1 VPHVKN
7 YLNLTYTRRESLIS
21 IHYPHHF
28 SKRQRNL
35 HTDKASQLEDSQPDK
50 EVIASKLKGNTLRVY
65 WHLLNNAQ
73 NTVGPREVQREL
85 GFSSPALADY
95 HLNKLVT
102 LGLVE
107 KRTGEYQLVR
117 EVDVGLLKQFIRL
130 GTFILPRYILYATLF
145 TTLLLF
151 YVTQLRTVNFYS
163 LYALILGILATGILW
178 YETIRA
184 LQQKP

>member
-1 VPHVKN
+1 M
-7 YLNLTYTRRESLIS
+7 
-21 IHYPHHF
+21 
-28 SKRQRNL
+28 
-35 HTDKASQLEDSQPDK
+35 EDSQPDK
-50 EVIASKLKGNTLRVY
+50 EVIESKLRGNTLRVY

-95 HLNKLVT
+95 HLKKLVT

-107 KRTGEYQLVR
+107 TRVGEYQLVK
-117 EVDVGLLKQFIRL
+117 EVDVGILKQFIKL
-130 GTFILPRYILYATLF
+130 GAFILPRYILYATLF

-151 YVTQLRTVNFYS
+151 YATQLRTINFYS
-163 LYALILGILATGILW
+163 LYALILGILATAILW

-184 LQQKP
+184 WQQKP